1 MLARL
6 TTLARELAGAFRPAT
21 VVELV
26 ARALVEL
33 LKPDRLSVILLD
45 VESNR
50 LAVTYDTNPVPART
64 DDPLLQLALRRGP
77 LAFPKDV
84 REEARRRGT
93 DLAEQPPGSWLG
105 APLVAAGRTM
115 GAVSLSSERSGALG
129 KAELTLV
136 SAVLAQGAIALENA
150 RLVELLSS
158 AKREWEKTVDAITQA
173 ICIVDAHGTVRRA
186 NRVFA
191 DLIQTAVTAIPGRP
205 WLSLLPPAW
214 SGPVARAVAEP
225 GANPVE
231 IRAGERMLLLTVI
244 PMAEPGSA
252 VLVFED
258 QTERRRLQEQL
269 IQSEKMSAIGQ
280 LIAGVA
286 HDLNNPLASVVGFS
300 DFLAEAG
307 EIPPSLR
314 EPLQVIRQEAERAAT
329 IVKNLLSFARTQ
341 EGERTRHPIR
351 ALLESTLVLLRNQ
364 LMAHKVEAT
373 LEVEPGLPDVEMSP
387 NQIKQ
392 VFVNVINN
400 ACQAISSDAPSG
412 RIWITAKRVDDSVAV
427 SVTDSGPGMTED
439 VAARV
444 FEPFFT
450 TKPEGEGTGLGLSIS
465 QGIVREH
472 GGRITLDTRPGRGAT
487 FTVELPIRADT
498 ARAAAAPPRPTET
511 RPLNILVVD
520 D

>member
-1 MLARL
+1 MPKPPSSSATPRPVELLARL
-6 TTLARELAGAFRPAT
+6 TTLSQELAGAFRPAT
-21 VVELV
+21 VVEVV
-26 ARALVEL
+26 ARTLEEL
-33 LKPDRLSVILLD
+33 LKPDRLSFVLLD
-45 VESNR
+45 AQTNQ
-50 LAVTYDTNPVPART
+50 LAVTHDTSAVPVRT

-77 LAFPKDV
+77 LAFGRNVK
-84 REEARRRGT
+84 EEARRRGAALT
-93 DLAEQPPGSWLG
+93 DEPPGSWIG
-105 APLVAAGRTM
+105 VPLVAAGRAV
-115 GAVSLSSERSGALG
+115 GAVSLASDRAGVLG
-129 KAELTLV
+129 KPELTLV
-136 SAVLAQGAIALENA
+136 TAVLAQAAIALENA

-158 AKREWEKTVDAITQA
+158 AKREWEKTVDAISQA

-205 WLSLLPPAW
+205 WLGLLPPAW
-214 SGPVARAVAEP
+214 SDPVARAIAEP
-225 GANPVE
+225 SASTAE
-231 IRAGERMLLLTVI
+231 IRAGERTLLLTAI

-258 QTERRRLQEQL
+258 QTDRRRLQEQL

-307 EIPPSLR
+307 DVPPSLQ

-329 IVKNLLSFARTQ
+329 IVKNLLSFARSQ
-341 EGERTRHPIR
+341 EGERKLKHIKPI
-351 ALLESTLVLLRNQ
+351 LESTLELLRNQ

-373 LEVEPGLPDVEMSP
+373 LEVEAGLPEVEVNG

-400 ACQAISSDAPSG
+400 ACQAVAGDAASG
-412 RIWITAKRVDDSVAV
+412 RIWIAARRARDGLAV
-427 SVTDSGPGMTED
+427 SVTDSGPGMTEEI
-439 VAARV
+439 AARV

-450 TKPEGEGTGLGLSIS
+450 TKGEGEGTGLGLSIS
-465 QGIVREH
+465 QGIVKEH
-472 GGRITLDTRPGRGAT
+472 GGRISLVTKPGAGAT
-487 FTVELPIRADT
+487 FTVELPVG
-498 ARAAAAPPRPTET
+498 APAPG
-511 RPLNILVVD
+511 LV
-520 D
+520 